1 MQTSTWHLYHNLKHK
16 RPHLY
21 FSLGEDLDVFVD
33 TADCRRRH
41 FGHLPHPP
49 RIQHGWQRLENGQP
63 SQIKIGKNTFG
74 RLASGMSA
82 AMMSLG
88 ASKQAREKQQGSLFL
103 FVSQV
108 SPPLLPPFNPNPLC
122 RPAGKGRPAA
132 KSRIAGK
139 IRCLPSGS
147 GGVTHSFVLPEALIQ
162 TQIFMVRLDHCQPEV
177 LPTCHLPSLHLTLR
191 LFCFYTLTLGFL
203 FCHTAIQTFAPNPH
217 PPGSIARTCSP
228 QLMPAASCQPVI
240 SCHSDRERR
249 SSGASEPARN
259 ND

>member
-1 MQTSTWHLYHNLKHK
+1 MGTCPIPPGYSTDGSDY
-16 RPHLY
+16 
-21 FSLGEDLDVFVD
+21 
-33 TADCRRRH
+33 
-41 FGHLPHPP
+41 
-49 RIQHGWQRLENGQP
+49 QNGQP

-88 ASKQAREKQQGSLFL
+88 ASKQTREKQQGFLFL

-108 SPPLLPPFNPNPLC
+108 SPPLLPPFSPNPLC

-132 KSRIAGK
+132 KARIAGK
-139 IRCLPSGS
+139 IRCLPSRS

-162 TQIFMVRLDHCQPEV
+162 AQIFMVRLDHCQPEV
-177 LPTCHLPSLHLTLR
+177 LPTCRLPGLHLTLR
-191 LFCFYTLTLGFL
+191 LFCFCTLTLGFL